1 MFNNLNGVKANN
13 LEGATPGAT
22 PMGPVDEAPR
32 QSEQDNGDDSPSSDG
47 DIGAKGENV
56 NLNDDEDGDNQNKKA
71 FQETGA
77 FLSDPMNWTAPDKT
91 NKKQNDNEIVKTGP
105 GANPDD
111 GSQDFDA
118 TAKINQSETRRS
130 IVTDA
135 DVEIPARQS

>member
-47 DIGAKGENV
+47 GAKGEDV